1 MVGVGSWMVIVA
13 IIILGLT
20 AAYGHTMAGLQG
32 METFADYRPGT
43 GVDTDALLSDFI
55 TTRQGLTGY
64 TAEACAA
71 VDRAREMELGGQY
84 TQRTNNYR
92 RDYPDNCS
100 APLSEFVGSTYE
112 PSDGVGLT
120 VPCAGEC

>member
-1 MVGVGSWMVIVA
+1 MLGSWMIIVA
-13 IIILGLT
+13 IVILGLT
-20 AAYGHTMAGLQG
+20 AVYGHTVSGLQG
-32 METFADYRPGT
+32 MDTFADYRPGAG

-55 TTRQGLTGY
+55 TTRQGLTAY

-84 TQRTNNYR
+84 VQRTNNYR

-100 APLSEFVGSTYE
+100 APLSELVGSTYE
-112 PSDGVGLT
+112 PADGVGLT
-120 VPCAGEC
+120 VPCAGDC